1 MNSPS
6 PDPAAI
12 AASMLAVDTATRETL
27 GITVEEMGRGYARIA
42 MTVTEPMLNSA
53 RLCHG
58 GIVFAFADSAV
69 GLAGCSHGPQA
80 LSQSA
85 SITWLRT
92 AHEGDRLTAE
102 ARDLAWQGRTGLLD
116 VVVTNQDGEQVALV
130 RAQVRRR
137 DEPAMREDGD
147 EGGRA

>member
-1 MNSPS
+1 
-6 PDPAAI
+6 
-12 AASMLAVDTATRETL
+12 MLAVDTATRETL
-27 GITVEEMGRGYARIA
+27 GIAVEEMGRGYARIA
-42 MTVTEPMLNSA
+42 MTVTEAMLNSA

-58 GIVFAFADSAV
+58 GMIFALADSAV
-69 GLAGCSHGPQA
+69 GFAGCSHGPQA
-80 LSQSA
+80 LSQTA

-116 VVVTNQDGEQVALV
+116 VVVTNQDGDQVALV

-137 DEPAMREDGD
+137 DEPAMREE
-147 EGGRA
+147 EG